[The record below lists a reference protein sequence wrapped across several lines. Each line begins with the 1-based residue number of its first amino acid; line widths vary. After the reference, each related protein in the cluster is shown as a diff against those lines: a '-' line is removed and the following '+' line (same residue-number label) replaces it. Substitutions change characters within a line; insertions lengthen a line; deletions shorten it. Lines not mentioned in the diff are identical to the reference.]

1 MRRNESTASRS
12 KAREVALQ
20 VLYAVDQSERSQT
33 RQAAAEAPSEGSQ
46 VEAPRGAAA
55 IAGSA
60 GSPEE
65 AFDSVAEHFEMAAGA
80 RAFAR
85 ELAIEVHARSEKI
98 DELVRAH
105 ARNWRIERMA
115 VVDRNILRL
124 ATYELQFTDTPTAVV
139 LDEAVN
145 LARRFGDDP
154 SPSFVNGILDAI
166 AQDVRP

>member
-1 MRRNESTASRS
+1 MSRGESTVSRS

-20 VLYAVDQSERSQT
+20 VLYAVDQSEGARSRQGEAEPPSDAFRKKAPLVDSLPPGTPEQT
-33 RQAAAEAPSEGSQ
+33 
-46 VEAPRGAAA
+46 
-55 IAGSA
+55 
-60 GSPEE
+60 
-65 AFDSVAEHFEMAAGA
+65 FDNVAEHFEMAPGA

-85 ELAIEVHARSEKI
+85 ELALEVHTRGEEI
-98 DELVRAH
+98 DSLVRAH

-124 ATYELQFTDTPTAVV
+124 ATYELKYTETPTAVL

-166 AQDVRP
+166 ARDVRPSGS